1 MNGPMQQGMF
11 DPLQAPG
18 SGQAGAVLVRS
29 PFESGSF
36 VSAMIDNTAFFNKRP
51 SGDADA
57 DQLLPRGTSMKV
69 ISGDSSHI
77 KVELDSGEVGWVPT
91 MMVED
96 PSRAKV
102 MPIDD
107 FATPNPNEVQIY
119 PAPITDEPIQGGA
132 IPIPPSP
139 GLPEPGVD
147 SVPLPDVS
155 GSREI
160 PVAE

>member
-18 SGQAGAVLVRS
+18 SSQAGAVLVKS

-51 SGDADA
+51 SGDAEA

-96 PSRAKV
+96 PSRANV

-107 FATPNPNEVQIY
+107 FATQNPNEVQIY
-119 PAPITDEPIQGGA
+119 PAPITDDPIQGGA
-132 IPIPPSP
+132 IPIP
-139 GLPEPGVD
+139 PEPGVD
-147 SVPLPDVS
+147 SVPLPDVP

-160 PVAE
+160 PLGE